1 MRDRAWQQVHVRV
14 YTLED
19 EGDGREHPQRKK
31 AAAGLESDT
40 ADKDAPAGPK
50 QKSSAQALT
59 RIAIVEDE
67 RDLVGVYRYALRDLG
82 YTEEFVGYDGSE
94 IVEALMQEQ
103 VHPDIILMD
112 YRMPRMSGLDAAM
125 RIREVNRSVRIDNR
139 HRGRLDHR
147 EGPRLRAG
155 DHPEAVLARG
165 AQGDTEPPQTAQ
177 PVIRCRR

>member
-125 RIREVNRSVRIDNR
+125 RIREVNRSVRIIIATADDSIIGKA
-139 HRGRLDHR
+139 HASGL
-147 EGPRLRAG
+147 ETIQKPFSLAELRAILN
-155 DHPEAVLARG
+155 H
-165 AQGDTEPPQTAQ
+165 
-177 PVIRCRR
+177 RRLPNR